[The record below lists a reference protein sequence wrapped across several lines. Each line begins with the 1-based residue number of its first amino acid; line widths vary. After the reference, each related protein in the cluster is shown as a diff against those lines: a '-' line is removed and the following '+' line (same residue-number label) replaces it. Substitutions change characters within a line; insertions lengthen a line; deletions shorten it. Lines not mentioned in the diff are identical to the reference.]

1 MLYVELF
8 LVGISLSIDAFS
20 LALSVGLNGNFYKK
34 NKLYSVVVGIF
45 HFFMTIFGFILRTF
59 INKVV
64 EIPNKEIFIIVILFV
79 ILGIIFDKSNNKK
92 TFINPFV
99 FGFSVSIDSF
109 SIGITLNKS
118 IVIISSIMFSLLSAS
133 FTYIGFKIAKKIKNK
148 FEKNSK
154 FLSISILLAILIYN
168 ILK

>member
-20 LALSVGLNGNFYKK
+20 LALSLGLNGNLYKK
-34 NKLYSVVVGIF
+34 SKLYSVVVGIF
-45 HFFMTIFGFILRTF
+45 HFFMPIFGFILRTF

-64 EIPNKEIFIIVILFV
+64 EIPNKEIFIIVILFI
-79 ILGIIFDKSNNKK
+79 ILGIIFDKSNKK
-92 TFINPFV
+92 TIINPFV

-118 IVIISSIMFSLLSAS
+118 IVIISSIMFSLLSAG
-133 FTYIGFKIAKKIKNK
+133 FTYIGFKIAKKMQNK

-154 FLSISILLAILIYN
+154 FLSILILLTILIYN